1 MSYRSGPIKM
11 QSSQP
16 PQPWSQ
22 WPNRIL
28 ILSLIG
34 IAYLTLFPFRF
45 DFASPQSR
53 NSSPF
58 FLGPLV
64 KHSDSVQVFLNV
76 LLFVPFGFGFSGHL
90 RKRGVS
96 KGLTLVLALAAGAVT
111 SYAVEFLQFYI
122 PTRSSAWD
130 DVTPNTLG
138 AVCGFLLFNQYSEM
152 LLNRLTAWE
161 EKIEK
166 WFSLRRASIFLAAY

>member
-1 MSYRSGPIKM
+1 M

-64 KHSDSVQVFLNV
+64 KHNHPGRFFLNV
-76 LLFVPFGFGFSGHL
+76 LLFVPFRFGLPGHL
-90 RKRGVS
+90 RKRRVS
-96 KGLTLVLALAAGAVT
+96 NGRPLVQALADGPVT
-111 SYAVEFLQFYI
+111 SYVVESLQF
-122 PTRSSAWD
+122 
-130 DVTPNTLG
+130 
-138 AVCGFLLFNQYSEM
+138 
-152 LLNRLTAWE
+152 
-161 EKIEK
+161 
-166 WFSLRRASIFLAAY
+166 